1 VVQESLLAFAAN
13 LPASAPMK
21 WLKILYVQV
30 LIGIILGVLLGL
42 FYPETG
48 TKMQPLAAIFIKAI
62 KMLIAP
68 IIFCTVV
75 AGIASMGD
83 LKRVGRVGWKALVYF
98 EVLTTLALIIGLLV
112 ANIAQPGAGMPLEA
126 TAKET
131 AKISEFADKAHD
143 TSTITFVMNI
153 VPKTFVGAFTD
164 ESVLP
169 ALFLA
174 ILVAV
179 AMCQMQERGQI
190 VLELLH
196 AVGEVFF
203 KLVAMITKVAPIA
216 AFGAMAYTV
225 GSEGP
230 GTLVKLAKVLGCVYV
245 TCGLFVFVVLGL
257 ICRFCG
263 FSLWKVLV
271 FIKDEIML
279 VLGTSSSETALPQ
292 LMKKLENA
300 GCDKSVVGVVIPS
313 GYSFNL
319 DGTCIYLTLAALFVA
334 QATNT
339 PLTLGQQLML
349 LGVLLLTS
357 KGAAGVTGAGFI
369 TLVATLEH
377 HRHRHPRRRTGDA
390 HRHRPIHVRSTRPDQ
405 SRRQHRR
412 HARRGEV
419 GEGIRCGKRRDASAV
434 THHPPSFH
442 APRHPTRF
450 RSLRHRRRSD
460 HRPDWRGLAHSR
472 GHRA

>member
-1 VVQESLLAFAAN
+1 
-13 LPASAPMK
+13 MK

-30 LIGIILGVLLGL
+30 LIGIVLGVTLGL
-42 FYPETG
+42 FYPDVG
-48 TKMQPLAAIFIKAI
+48 IKMQPLAATFIKAI

-75 AGIASMGD
+75 SGIASMGD
-83 LKRVGRVGWKALVYF
+83 LKRVGRVGLKALIYF
-98 EVLTTLALIIGLLV
+98 EVLTTLALVIGLLV
-112 ANIAQPGAGMPLEA
+112 ANVAEPGAGMHSEA
-126 TAKET
+126 TTKET
-131 AKISEFADKAHD
+131 AKIGEFAEKAHD
-143 TSTITFVMNI
+143 SSTVTFLMNI
-153 VPKTFVGAFTD
+153 VPKSFVGAFTD

-174 ILVAV
+174 VLVAI
-179 AMCQMQERGQI
+179 AMCQMQERGQV

-203 KLVAMITKVAPIA
+203 KLVAMITKVAPVA
-216 AFGAMAYTV
+216 AFGAMAFTV

-230 GTLVKLAKVLGCVYV
+230 GTLLKLAKVLGCVYV

-257 ICRFCG
+257 VCRGFG

-271 FIKDEIML
+271 FIKDELLL

-292 LMKKLENA
+292 LMQKLEKH

-339 PLTLGQQLML
+339 SLTLWQQLGL
-349 LGVLLLTS
+349 LLVLLLTS

-369 TLVATLEH
+369 TLVATLTTID
-377 HRHRHPRRRTGDA
+377 TGI
-390 HRHRPIHVRSTRPDQ
+390 PVS
-405 SRRQHRR
+405 
-412 HARRGEV
+412 
-419 GEGIRCGKRRDASAV
+419 
-434 THHPPSFH
+434 
-442 APRHPTRF
+442 
-450 RSLRHRRRSD
+450 
-460 HRPDWRGLAHSR
+460 GLAMLIGIDRFMSEA
-472 GHRA
+472 RALTNLVGNTVATLVVAKWEDSFDAEKGGLLLR

>member
-1 VVQESLLAFAAN
+1 
-13 LPASAPMK
+13 MK

-30 LIGIILGVLLGL
+30 LIGIVLGVLVGL

-48 TKMQPLAAIFIKAI
+48 TTLKPLAEIFIKAI

-75 AGIASMGD
+75 SGIASMGD
-83 LKRVGRVGWKALVYF
+83 LKRVGRVGLKALIYF
-98 EVLTTLALIIGLLV
+98 EVLTTLALVIGLLV
-112 ANIAQPGAGMPLEA
+112 ANIAEPGAGMQTE
-126 TAKET
+126 TSVKET
-131 AKISEFADKAHD
+131 AKISEFTEKAHD
-143 TSTITFVMNI
+143 SSTVTFLMNI

-174 ILVAV
+174 VLVSI
-179 AMCQMQERGQI
+179 AMCQIQDRGQI

-196 AVGEVFF
+196 VVGEVFF
-203 KLVAMITKVAPIA
+203 KLVAMITRVAPIA
-216 AFGAMAYTV
+216 AFGAMAFTV

-263 FSLWKVLV
+263 FSLWKILV
-271 FIKDEIML
+271 FIKDELLL
-279 VLGTSSSETALPQ
+279 VLGSSSSETALPQ
-292 LMKKLENA
+292 LMHKLEKN

-339 PLTLGQQLML
+339 HLTLWQQLGL
-349 LGVLLLTS
+349 LAVLLLTS

-369 TLVATLEH
+369 TLVATLSTID
-377 HRHRHPRRRTGDA
+377 TGIPVA
-390 HRHRPIHVRSTRPDQ
+390 
-405 SRRQHRR
+405 
-412 HARRGEV
+412 
-419 GEGIRCGKRRDASAV
+419 
-434 THHPPSFH
+434 
-442 APRHPTRF
+442 
-450 RSLRHRRRSD
+450 
-460 HRPDWRGLAHSR
+460 GLAMLIGIDRFMSEA
-472 GHRA
+472 RALTNLVGNTVATLVVAKWENGFDAEKGRLLLRS

>member
-1 VVQESLLAFAAN
+1 
-13 LPASAPMK
+13 MK

-30 LIGIILGVLLGL
+30 LIGIVLGVLVGL

-48 TKMQPLAAIFIKAI
+48 TTLKPLAEIFIKAI

-75 AGIASMGD
+75 SGIASMGD
-83 LKRVGRVGWKALVYF
+83 LKRVGRVGLKALIYF
-98 EVLTTLALIIGLLV
+98 EVLTTLALVIGLLV
-112 ANIAQPGAGMPLEA
+112 ANIAEPGAGMQTE
-126 TAKET
+126 TSVKET
-131 AKISEFADKAHD
+131 AKISEFTEKAHD
-143 TSTITFVMNI
+143 SSTVTFLMNI

-174 ILVAV
+174 VLVSI
-179 AMCQMQERGQI
+179 AMCQIQDRGQI

-196 AVGEVFF
+196 VVGEVFF
-203 KLVAMITKVAPIA
+203 KLVAMITRVAPIA
-216 AFGAMAYTV
+216 AFGAMAFTV

-263 FSLWKVLV
+263 FSLWKILV
-271 FIKDEIML
+271 FIKDELLL

-292 LMKKLENA
+292 LMHKLEKN

-339 PLTLGQQLML
+339 HLTLWQQLGL
-349 LGVLLLTS
+349 LAVLLLTS

-369 TLVATLEH
+369 TLVATLSTID
-377 HRHRHPRRRTGDA
+377 TGIPVA
-390 HRHRPIHVRSTRPDQ
+390 
-405 SRRQHRR
+405 
-412 HARRGEV
+412 
-419 GEGIRCGKRRDASAV
+419 
-434 THHPPSFH
+434 
-442 APRHPTRF
+442 
-450 RSLRHRRRSD
+450 
-460 HRPDWRGLAHSR
+460 GLAMLIGIDRFMSEA
-472 GHRA
+472 RALTNLVGNTVATLVVAKWENGFDAEKGRLLLR

>member
-1 VVQESLLAFAAN
+1 
-13 LPASAPMK
+13 MK

-30 LIGIILGVLLGL
+30 LIGIVLGVTLGL
-42 FYPETG
+42 FYPDVG
-48 TKMQPLAAIFIKAI
+48 IKMQPLAATFIKAI

-75 AGIASMGD
+75 SGIASMGD
-83 LKRVGRVGWKALVYF
+83 LKRVGRVGLKALIYF
-98 EVLTTLALIIGLLV
+98 EVLTTLALVIGLLV
-112 ANIAQPGAGMPLEA
+112 ANVAEPGSGMHSEV
-126 TAKET
+126 TTKET
-131 AKISEFADKAHD
+131 AKIGEFAEKAHD
-143 TSTITFVMNI
+143 SSTVTFLMNI
-153 VPKTFVGAFTD
+153 VPKSFVGAFTD

-174 ILVAV
+174 VLVAI
-179 AMCQMQERGQI
+179 AMCQMQERGQV

-203 KLVAMITKVAPIA
+203 KLVAMITKVAPVA
-216 AFGAMAYTV
+216 AFGAMAFTV

-230 GTLVKLAKVLGCVYV
+230 GTLLKLAKVLGCVYV

-257 ICRFCG
+257 VCRGFG

-271 FIKDEIML
+271 FIKDELLL

-292 LMKKLENA
+292 LMQKLEKH

-339 PLTLGQQLML
+339 SLTLWQQLGL
-349 LGVLLLTS
+349 LVVLLLTS

-369 TLVATLEH
+369 TLVATLTTID
-377 HRHRHPRRRTGDA
+377 TGI
-390 HRHRPIHVRSTRPDQ
+390 PVS
-405 SRRQHRR
+405 
-412 HARRGEV
+412 
-419 GEGIRCGKRRDASAV
+419 
-434 THHPPSFH
+434 
-442 APRHPTRF
+442 
-450 RSLRHRRRSD
+450 
-460 HRPDWRGLAHSR
+460 GLAMLIGIDRFMSEA
-472 GHRA
+472 RALTNLVGNTVATLVVAKWEDSFDAEKGGLLLR

>member
-1 VVQESLLAFAAN
+1 
-13 LPASAPMK
+13 MK
-21 WLKILYVQV
+21 WLRILYVQV
-30 LIGIILGVLLGL
+30 LLGITLGVLLGL
-42 FYPETG
+42 FWPETG
-48 TKMQPLAAIFIKAI
+48 VKMQPLAEIFIKAI
-62 KMLIAP
+62 KMLIVP

-75 AGIASMGD
+75 TGIASMGD

-112 ANIAQPGAGMPLEA
+112 ANIAQPGAGMDLHA

-131 AKISEFADKAHD
+131 SKIEEYTAKSHD
-143 TSTITFVMNI
+143 TSTKAFIMNI

-164 ESVLP
+164 DSVLP

-179 AMCQMQERGQI
+179 ALCQMGEKGQI

-196 AVGEVFF
+196 AISDVMF
-203 KLVAMITKVAPIA
+203 KLVTIITKVAPLA

-230 GTLVKLAKVLGCVYV
+230 HTLVKLAKVLGCVYL
-245 TCGLFVFVVLGL
+245 TCGLFVFVVLGAV
-257 ICRFCG
+257 CRLNG
-263 FSLWKVLV
+263 FSIWKVIKH
-271 FIKDEIML
+271 IKDELLL

-292 LMKKLENA
+292 LMQKLEKT

-319 DGTCIYLTLAALFVA
+319 DGTSIYLTLAALFVA

-339 PLTLGQQLML
+339 HLSLWQQLGL
-349 LGVLLLTS
+349 LAVLLLTS

-369 TLVATLEH
+369 TLVATLSTVD
-377 HRHRHPRRRTGDA
+377 TGI
-390 HRHRPIHVRSTRPDQ
+390 PI
-405 SRRQHRR
+405 
-412 HARRGEV
+412 A
-419 GEGIRCGKRRDASAV
+419 
-434 THHPPSFH
+434 
-442 APRHPTRF
+442 
-450 RSLRHRRRSD
+450 
-460 HRPDWRGLAHSR
+460 GLAVLVGIDRFMSEI
-472 GHRA
+472 RALTNLVGNTVATLVVARWEREFDPEKGKMLLK

>member
-1 VVQESLLAFAAN
+1 MLRLRLLVTREETSLLAFAVN
-13 LPASAPMK
+13 LPASAAMK

-30 LIGIILGVLLGL
+30 LIGIVLGVLVGL

-48 TKMQPLAAIFIKAI
+48 TALKPLAEIFIKAI

-75 AGIASMGD
+75 SGIASMGD
-83 LKRVGRVGWKALVYF
+83 LKRVGRVGLTALIYF
-98 EVLTTLALIIGLLV
+98 EVLTTLALVIGLLV
-112 ANIAQPGAGMPLEA
+112 ANIAEPGAGMQSETSVKEA
-126 TAKET
+126 
-131 AKISEFADKAHD
+131 AKISEFTEKAHD
-143 TSTITFVMNI
+143 SSTVTFLMNI

-174 ILVAV
+174 VLVSI
-179 AMCQMQERGQI
+179 AMCQIQDRGQI

-196 AVGEVFF
+196 VVGEVFF

-216 AFGAMAYTV
+216 AFGAMAFTV

-230 GTLVKLAKVLGCVYV
+230 GTLLKLAKVLGCVYV
-245 TCGLFVFVVLGL
+245 TCALFVFVVLGL
-257 ICRFCG
+257 ICRLCG
-263 FSLWKVLV
+263 FSLWKILV
-271 FIKDEIML
+271 FIKDELLL

-292 LMKKLENA
+292 LMQKLEKN

-339 PLTLGQQLML
+339 HLTLWQQLGL
-349 LGVLLLTS
+349 LAVLLLTS

-369 TLVATLEH
+369 TLVATLSTID
-377 HRHRHPRRRTGDA
+377 TGIPVA
-390 HRHRPIHVRSTRPDQ
+390 
-405 SRRQHRR
+405 
-412 HARRGEV
+412 
-419 GEGIRCGKRRDASAV
+419 
-434 THHPPSFH
+434 
-442 APRHPTRF
+442 
-450 RSLRHRRRSD
+450 
-460 HRPDWRGLAHSR
+460 GLAMLIGIDRFMSEA
-472 GHRA
+472 RALTNLVGNTVATLVVAKWENGFDAEKGRALLR

>member
-1 VVQESLLAFAAN
+1 
-13 LPASAPMK
+13 MK

-30 LIGIILGVLLGL
+30 LIGIVLGVLVGL

-48 TKMQPLAAIFIKAI
+48 TALKPLAEIFIKAI

-75 AGIASMGD
+75 SGIASMGD
-83 LKRVGRVGWKALVYF
+83 LKRVGRVGLKALIYF
-98 EVLTTLALIIGLLV
+98 EVLTTLALVIGLLV
-112 ANIAQPGAGMPLEA
+112 ANIAEPGAGMHSETSVKEA
-126 TAKET
+126 
-131 AKISEFADKAHD
+131 AKISEFTEKAQD
-143 TSTITFVMNI
+143 SSTVTFLMNI

-174 ILVAV
+174 VLVSI
-179 AMCQMQERGQI
+179 AMCQIQDRGQI

-196 AVGEVFF
+196 VVGEVFF

-216 AFGAMAYTV
+216 AFGAMAFTV

-230 GTLVKLAKVLGCVYV
+230 GTLLKLAKVLGCVYV
-245 TCGLFVFVVLGL
+245 TCALFVFVVLGL
-257 ICRFCG
+257 ICRLCG
-263 FSLWKVLV
+263 FSLWKILV
-271 FIKDEIML
+271 FIKDELLL

-292 LMKKLENA
+292 LMQKLEKN

-339 PLTLGQQLML
+339 HLTLWQQLGL
-349 LGVLLLTS
+349 LAVLLLTS

-369 TLVATLEH
+369 TLVATLSTID
-377 HRHRHPRRRTGDA
+377 TGIPVA
-390 HRHRPIHVRSTRPDQ
+390 
-405 SRRQHRR
+405 
-412 HARRGEV
+412 
-419 GEGIRCGKRRDASAV
+419 
-434 THHPPSFH
+434 
-442 APRHPTRF
+442 
-450 RSLRHRRRSD
+450 
-460 HRPDWRGLAHSR
+460 GLAMLIGIDRFMSEA
-472 GHRA
+472 RALTNLVGNTVATVVVAKWENGFDAEKGNLLLRS

>member
-1 VVQESLLAFAAN
+1 VQESLLAFARD
-13 LPASAPMK
+13 LPASAAMK

-30 LIGIILGVLLGL
+30 LLGIVLGILLGL
-42 FYPETG
+42 FWPETG
-48 TKMQPLAAIFIKAI
+48 VKMQALAEIFIKAI

-75 AGIASMGD
+75 TGIASMGD

-112 ANIAQPGAGMPLEA
+112 ANITQPGAGMDLNA
-126 TAKET
+126 SSRET
-131 AKISEFADKAHD
+131 TKISEYAAKAND
-143 TSTITFVMNI
+143 TSTKAFIMNI

-179 AMCQMQERGQI
+179 ALCQMGEKGHV

-196 AVGEVFF
+196 SVSEVFF
-203 KLVAMITKVAPIA
+203 KLVAIITRIAPIA
-216 AFGAMAYTV
+216 ALGAMAYTV

-230 GTLVKLAKVLGCVYV
+230 HTLVKLAKVIGCVYL
-245 TCGLFVFVVLGL
+245 TCGFFVFVVLGAVCWL
-257 ICRFCG
+257 SG
-263 FSLWKVLV
+263 FSLFKVLAH
-271 FIKDEIML
+271 IKDELLL

-292 LMKKLENA
+292 LMQKLEKS
-300 GCDKSVVGVVIPS
+300 GCDKSVVGVVVPS

-339 PLTLGQQLML
+339 PLTLWQQLGL

-369 TLVATLEH
+369 TLVATLSTVD
-377 HRHRHPRRRTGDA
+377 TGIPVA
-390 HRHRPIHVRSTRPDQ
+390 
-405 SRRQHRR
+405 
-412 HARRGEV
+412 
-419 GEGIRCGKRRDASAV
+419 
-434 THHPPSFH
+434 
-442 APRHPTRF
+442 
-450 RSLRHRRRSD
+450 
-460 HRPDWRGLAHSR
+460 GLAVLVGIDRFMSEI
-472 GHRA
+472 RALTNLVGNTVATLVVAKWEGGFDTEKGKMMLK

>member
-1 VVQESLLAFAAN
+1 
-13 LPASAPMK
+13 MK

-30 LIGIILGVLLGL
+30 LIGIVLGVLLGL

-48 TKMQPLAAIFIKAI
+48 TKMQPLAALFIKAI

-112 ANIAQPGAGMPLEA
+112 ANIAQPGAGMPTEA

-131 AKISEFADKAHD
+131 AKITEFAEKAHD
-143 TSTITFVMNI
+143 TSTTTFVMNL

-271 FIKDEIML
+271 FIKDEILL

-292 LMKKLENA
+292 LMKKLEHA

-369 TLVATLEH
+369 TLVATLSTID
-377 HRHRHPRRRTGDA
+377 TGIPVA
-390 HRHRPIHVRSTRPDQ
+390 
-405 SRRQHRR
+405 
-412 HARRGEV
+412 
-419 GEGIRCGKRRDASAV
+419 
-434 THHPPSFH
+434 
-442 APRHPTRF
+442 
-450 RSLRHRRRSD
+450 
-460 HRPDWRGLAHSR
+460 GLAMLVGIDRFMSEA
-472 GHRA
+472 RALTNLVGNTVATLVVAKWEKAFDAEKGAMLLR

>member
-1 VVQESLLAFAAN
+1 
-13 LPASAPMK
+13 MK

-30 LIGIILGVLLGL
+30 LIGIVLGVLLGL

-112 ANIAQPGAGMPLEA
+112 ANIAQPGAGMPVEA
-126 TAKET
+126 SAKET

-143 TSTITFVMNI
+143 TSTVTFVMNI

-169 ALFLA
+169 TLFLA

-245 TCGLFVFVVLGL
+245 TCGLFVFVECARVHQ
-257 ICRFCG
+257 RR
-263 FSLWKVLV
+263 
-271 FIKDEIML
+271 
-279 VLGTSSSETALPQ
+279 A
-292 LMKKLENA
+292 A
-300 GCDKSVVGVVIPS
+300 VGAR
-313 GYSFNL
+313 N
-319 DGTCIYLTLAALFVA
+319 
-334 QATNT
+334 
-339 PLTLGQQLML
+339 
-349 LGVLLLTS
+349 LLLRD
-357 KGAAGVTGAGFI
+357 GAAA
-369 TLVATLEH
+369 
-377 HRHRHPRRRTGDA
+377 A
-390 HRHRPIHVRSTRPDQ
+390 HEKTR
-405 SRRQHRR
+405 
-412 HARRGEV
+412 
-419 GEGIRCGKRRDASAV
+419 KRR
-434 THHPPSFH
+434 
-442 APRHPTRF
+442 
-450 RSLRHRRRSD
+450 L
-460 HRPDWRGLAHSR
+460 
-472 GHRA
+472 

>member
-1 VVQESLLAFAAN
+1 
-13 LPASAPMK
+13 MK

-30 LIGIILGVLLGL
+30 ILGVVLGVLLGL
-42 FYPETG
+42 FWPETG
-48 TKMQPLAAIFIKAI
+48 VKMQPLAEIFIKAI
-62 KMLIAP
+62 KMLITP

-75 AGIASMGD
+75 SGIANMGD

-98 EVLTTLALIIGLLV
+98 EVLTTVALIIGLLV
-112 ANIAQPGAGMPLEA
+112 ANLAQPGVGMDLHA
-126 TAKET
+126 TAKE
-131 AKISEFADKAHD
+131 ASKIGEYAAKAHD
-143 TSTITFVMNI
+143 TSTKAFIMNI

-179 AMCQMQERGQI
+179 ALCQMGEKGGI

-196 AVGEVFF
+196 AISEVMF
-203 KLVAMITKVAPIA
+203 KLVAIITRTAPLA

-230 GTLVKLAKVLGCVYV
+230 HTLVKLAKVLACVYL
-245 TCGLFVFVVLGL
+245 TCGLFVFVVLGAV
-257 ICRFCG
+257 CRWNG
-263 FSLWKVLV
+263 FSIWKVLIH
-271 FIKDEIML
+271 IKDELLL

-292 LMKKLENA
+292 LMQKLEKS
-300 GCDKSVVGVVIPS
+300 GCDRSVVGVVIPS

-339 PLTLGQQLML
+339 PLSIGQQLML
-349 LGVLLLTS
+349 LAVLLLTS

-369 TLVATLEH
+369 TLAATLSTVDTGIPVAGLAVLVGIDRFMSEIRALTNLVGNTVATLVVAKWE
-377 HRHRHPRRRTGDA
+377 REFDPEKGA
-390 HRHRPIHVRSTRPDQ
+390 MVL
-405 SRRQHRR
+405 
-412 HARRGEV
+412 
-419 GEGIRCGKRRDASAV
+419 K
-434 THHPPSFH
+434 
-442 APRHPTRF
+442 
-450 RSLRHRRRSD
+450 
-460 HRPDWRGLAHSR
+460 
-472 GHRA
+472 

>member
-1 VVQESLLAFAAN
+1 
-13 LPASAPMK
+13 MK

-30 LIGIILGVLLGL
+30 LLGIALGIALGL
-42 FYPETG
+42 IFPPENPLRLGSSFYNATDL
-48 TKMQPLAAIFIKAI
+48 KPLADIFIKAI

-75 AGIASMGD
+75 SGIASMGD

-98 EVLTTLALIIGLLV
+98 EVLTTLALVIGLLV
-112 ANIAQPGAGMPLEA
+112 ANLAQPGAGMDLHASKAEEA
-126 TAKET
+126 KMAGY
-131 AKISEFADKAHD
+131 AAKAHED
-143 TSTITFVMNI
+143 SASTSTKTFLMNI

-174 ILVAV
+174 VLVAI
-179 AMCQMQERGQI
+179 ALCQMGEKGSI

-216 AFGAMAYTV
+216 AFAAMAYTV

-230 GTLVKLAKVLGCVYV
+230 HTLVKLAKVLGCVYL
-245 TCGLFVFVVLGL
+245 TCGLFVFVVLGAV
-257 ICRFCG
+257 CRANG
-263 FSLWKVLV
+263 FSIVKVLKH
-271 FIKDEIML
+271 IKDELLL

-292 LMKKLENA
+292 LMQKLERS
-300 GCDKSVVGVVIPS
+300 GCDKSVVGVVVPS

-339 PLTLGQQLML
+339 HLSLWQQLGL
-349 LGVLLLTS
+349 LLVLLLTS

-369 TLVATLEH
+369 TLVATLSTVN
-377 HRHRHPRRRTGDA
+377 TGIPVA
-390 HRHRPIHVRSTRPDQ
+390 
-405 SRRQHRR
+405 
-412 HARRGEV
+412 
-419 GEGIRCGKRRDASAV
+419 
-434 THHPPSFH
+434 
-442 APRHPTRF
+442 
-450 RSLRHRRRSD
+450 
-460 HRPDWRGLAHSR
+460 GLAVLVGIDRFMSEI
-472 GHRA
+472 RALTNLVGNTVATLVVAKWEREFDPEKGWMLLR

>member
-1 VVQESLLAFAAN
+1 
-13 LPASAPMK
+13 MK

-30 LIGIILGVLLGL
+30 LIGIVLGVTLGL
-42 FYPETG
+42 FYPDVG
-48 TKMQPLAAIFIKAI
+48 IKMQPLAATFIKAI

-75 AGIASMGD
+75 SGIASMGD
-83 LKRVGRVGWKALVYF
+83 LKRVGRVGLKALIYF
-98 EVLTTLALIIGLLV
+98 EVLTTLALVIGLLV
-112 ANIAQPGAGMPLEA
+112 ANVAEPGSGMHSEA
-126 TAKET
+126 TTKET
-131 AKISEFADKAHD
+131 AKIGEFAEKAHD
-143 TSTITFVMNI
+143 SSTVTFLMNI
-153 VPKTFVGAFTD
+153 VPKSFVGAFTD

-174 ILVAV
+174 VLVAI
-179 AMCQMQERGQI
+179 AMCQMQERGQV

-203 KLVAMITKVAPIA
+203 KLVAMITKVAPVA
-216 AFGAMAYTV
+216 AFGAMAFTV

-230 GTLVKLAKVLGCVYV
+230 GTLLKLAKVLGCVYV

-257 ICRFCG
+257 VCRGFG

-271 FIKDEIML
+271 FIKDELLL

-292 LMKKLENA
+292 LMQKLEKH

-339 PLTLGQQLML
+339 SLTLWQQLGL
-349 LGVLLLTS
+349 LLVLLLTS

-369 TLVATLEH
+369 TLVATLTTID
-377 HRHRHPRRRTGDA
+377 TGI
-390 HRHRPIHVRSTRPDQ
+390 PVS
-405 SRRQHRR
+405 
-412 HARRGEV
+412 
-419 GEGIRCGKRRDASAV
+419 
-434 THHPPSFH
+434 
-442 APRHPTRF
+442 
-450 RSLRHRRRSD
+450 
-460 HRPDWRGLAHSR
+460 GLAMLIGIDRFMSEA
-472 GHRA
+472 RALTNLVGNTVATLVVAKWEDSFDAEKGGLLLR

>member
-1 VVQESLLAFAAN
+1 
-13 LPASAPMK
+13 MK

-30 LIGIILGVLLGL
+30 LIGIVLGVLVGL

-48 TKMQPLAAIFIKAI
+48 TALKPLAEIFIKAI

-75 AGIASMGD
+75 SGIASMGD
-83 LKRVGRVGWKALVYF
+83 LKRVGRVGLKALIYF
-98 EVLTTLALIIGLLV
+98 EVLTTLALVIGLLV
-112 ANIAQPGAGMPLEA
+112 ANIAEPGVGMHDETSVKEA
-126 TAKET
+126 
-131 AKISEFADKAHD
+131 AKISEFTEKAQD
-143 TSTITFVMNI
+143 SSTVTFLMNI

-174 ILVAV
+174 VLVSI
-179 AMCQMQERGQI
+179 AMCQIQDRGQI

-196 AVGEVFF
+196 VVGEVFF

-216 AFGAMAYTV
+216 AFGAMAFTV

-230 GTLVKLAKVLGCVYV
+230 GTLLKLAKVLGCVYV
-245 TCGLFVFVVLGL
+245 TCALFVFVVLGL
-257 ICRFCG
+257 ICRLCG
-263 FSLWKVLV
+263 FSLWKILV
-271 FIKDEIML
+271 FIKDELLL

-292 LMKKLENA
+292 LMQKLEKN

-339 PLTLGQQLML
+339 PLTLWQQLGL
-349 LGVLLLTS
+349 LAVLLLTS

-369 TLVATLEH
+369 TLVATLSTID
-377 HRHRHPRRRTGDA
+377 TGIPVA
-390 HRHRPIHVRSTRPDQ
+390 
-405 SRRQHRR
+405 
-412 HARRGEV
+412 
-419 GEGIRCGKRRDASAV
+419 
-434 THHPPSFH
+434 
-442 APRHPTRF
+442 
-450 RSLRHRRRSD
+450 
-460 HRPDWRGLAHSR
+460 GLAMLIGIDRFMSEA
-472 GHRA
+472 RALTNLVGNTVATLVVAKWENGFDAEKGRALLR

>member
-1 VVQESLLAFAAN
+1 VQESLLAFAVN
-13 LPASAPMK
+13 LPASAAMK

-30 LIGIILGVLLGL
+30 LIGIVLGVLVGL

-48 TKMQPLAAIFIKAI
+48 TALKPLAEIFIKAI

-75 AGIASMGD
+75 SGIASMGD
-83 LKRVGRVGWKALVYF
+83 LKRVGRVGLKALIYF
-98 EVLTTLALIIGLLV
+98 EVLTTLALVIGLLV
-112 ANIAQPGAGMPLEA
+112 ANIAEPGVGMHDETSVKEA
-126 TAKET
+126 
-131 AKISEFADKAHD
+131 AKISEFTEKAQD
-143 TSTITFVMNI
+143 SSTVTFLMNI

-174 ILVAV
+174 VLVSI
-179 AMCQMQERGQI
+179 AMCQIQDRGQI

-196 AVGEVFF
+196 VVGEVFF

-216 AFGAMAYTV
+216 AFGAMAFTV

-230 GTLVKLAKVLGCVYV
+230 GTLLKLAKVLGCVYV
-245 TCGLFVFVVLGL
+245 TCALFVFVVLGL
-257 ICRFCG
+257 ICRLCG
-263 FSLWKVLV
+263 FSLWKILV
-271 FIKDEIML
+271 FIKDELLL

-292 LMKKLENA
+292 LMQKLEKN

-339 PLTLGQQLML
+339 PLTLWQQLGL
-349 LGVLLLTS
+349 LAVLLLTS

-369 TLVATLEH
+369 TLVATLSTID
-377 HRHRHPRRRTGDA
+377 TGIPVA
-390 HRHRPIHVRSTRPDQ
+390 
-405 SRRQHRR
+405 
-412 HARRGEV
+412 
-419 GEGIRCGKRRDASAV
+419 
-434 THHPPSFH
+434 
-442 APRHPTRF
+442 
-450 RSLRHRRRSD
+450 
-460 HRPDWRGLAHSR
+460 GLAMLIGIDRFMSEA
-472 GHRA
+472 RALTNLVGNTVATLVVAKWENGFDAEKGRALLR

>member
-1 VVQESLLAFAAN
+1 
-13 LPASAPMK
+13 MK

-30 LIGIILGVLLGL
+30 LIGIGLGVLLGL
-42 FYPETG
+42 IYPAPSAGGLPGAFDAT
-48 TKMQPLAAIFIKAI
+48 TLQPLATIFIKAI

-75 AGIASMGD
+75 TGIASMGD
-83 LKRVGRVGWKALVYF
+83 LKRVGRVGWKALLYF
-98 EVLTTLALIIGLLV
+98 EVLTTLALIIGLVV
-112 ANIAQPGAGMPLEA
+112 ANVMQPGAGMDLSA
-126 TAKET
+126 SVQET
-131 AKISEFADKAHD
+131 AKIGEFSAKAHD
-143 TSTITFVMNI
+143 SSTLTFVMNI

-174 ILVAV
+174 VLVAV
-179 AMCQMQERGQI
+179 ALCGMGERGSI

-196 AVGEVFF
+196 AIGEVFF
-203 KLVAMITKVAPIA
+203 KLVAMFTKVAPIA

-230 GTLVKLAKVLGCVYV
+230 GTLLKLAKVLGCVYL

-257 ICRFCG
+257 ITRWCG
-263 FSLWKVLV
+263 FSLWKILV
-271 FIKDEIML
+271 HIKDELLL

-292 LMKKLENA
+292 LMQKLEKS

-339 PLTLGQQLML
+339 HLTLWQQIGL
-349 LGVLLLTS
+349 LAVLLLTS

-369 TLVATLEH
+369 TLVATLSTID
-377 HRHRHPRRRTGDA
+377 TGI
-390 HRHRPIHVRSTRPDQ
+390 P
-405 SRRQHRR
+405 
-412 HARRGEV
+412 
-419 GEGIRCGKRRDASAV
+419 AS
-434 THHPPSFH
+434 
-442 APRHPTRF
+442 
-450 RSLRHRRRSD
+450 
-460 HRPDWRGLAHSR
+460 GLAVLIGIDRFMSEA
-472 GHRA
+472 RALTNLVGNTVATLVVAKWENEFDAEKGAMLLR

>member
-1 VVQESLLAFAAN
+1 
-13 LPASAPMK
+13 MK

-30 LIGIILGVLLGL
+30 LIGIVLGVLVGL

-48 TKMQPLAAIFIKAI
+48 TALKPLAEIFIKAI

-75 AGIASMGD
+75 SGIASMGD
-83 LKRVGRVGWKALVYF
+83 LKRVGRVGLKALIYF
-98 EVLTTLALIIGLLV
+98 EVLTTLALVIGLLV
-112 ANIAQPGAGMPLEA
+112 ANIAEPGAGMQSDTSVKEA
-126 TAKET
+126 
-131 AKISEFADKAHD
+131 AKIIEFTEKAHD
-143 TSTITFVMNI
+143 SSTVTFLMNI

-174 ILVAV
+174 VLVSI
-179 AMCQMQERGQI
+179 AMCQIQDRGQI

-196 AVGEVFF
+196 VVGEVFF

-216 AFGAMAYTV
+216 AFGAMAFTV

-230 GTLVKLAKVLGCVYV
+230 GTLLKLAKVLGCVYV
-245 TCGLFVFVVLGL
+245 TCALFVFVVLGL
-257 ICRFCG
+257 ICRLCG
-263 FSLWKVLV
+263 FSLWKILV
-271 FIKDEIML
+271 FIKDELLL

-292 LMKKLENA
+292 LMQKLEKN

-339 PLTLGQQLML
+339 PLTLWQQLGL
-349 LGVLLLTS
+349 LAVLLLTS

-369 TLVATLEH
+369 TLVATLSTID
-377 HRHRHPRRRTGDA
+377 TGIPVA
-390 HRHRPIHVRSTRPDQ
+390 
-405 SRRQHRR
+405 
-412 HARRGEV
+412 
-419 GEGIRCGKRRDASAV
+419 
-434 THHPPSFH
+434 
-442 APRHPTRF
+442 
-450 RSLRHRRRSD
+450 
-460 HRPDWRGLAHSR
+460 GLAMLIGIDRFMSEA
-472 GHRA
+472 RALTNLVGNTVATLVVAKWENGFDAEKGRALLR

>member
-1 VVQESLLAFAAN
+1 
-13 LPASAPMK
+13 MK

-30 LIGIILGVLLGL
+30 LIGIVLGVLVGL

-48 TKMQPLAAIFIKAI
+48 TTLKPLAEIFIKAI

-75 AGIASMGD
+75 SGIASMGD
-83 LKRVGRVGWKALVYF
+83 LKRVGRVGLKALIYF
-98 EVLTTLALIIGLLV
+98 EVLTTLALVIGLLV
-112 ANIAQPGAGMPLEA
+112 ANIAEPGAGMQTE
-126 TAKET
+126 TSVKET
-131 AKISEFADKAHD
+131 AKISEFTEKAHD
-143 TSTITFVMNI
+143 SSTVTFLMNI

-174 ILVAV
+174 VLVSI
-179 AMCQMQERGQI
+179 AMCQIQDRGQI

-196 AVGEVFF
+196 VVGEVFF
-203 KLVAMITKVAPIA
+203 KLVAMITRVAPIA
-216 AFGAMAYTV
+216 AFGAMAFTV

-263 FSLWKVLV
+263 FSLWKILV
-271 FIKDEIML
+271 FIKDELLL

-292 LMKKLENA
+292 LMHKLEKN

-339 PLTLGQQLML
+339 HLTLWQQLGL
-349 LGVLLLTS
+349 LAVLLLTS

-369 TLVATLEH
+369 TLVATLSTID
-377 HRHRHPRRRTGDA
+377 TGIPVA
-390 HRHRPIHVRSTRPDQ
+390 
-405 SRRQHRR
+405 
-412 HARRGEV
+412 
-419 GEGIRCGKRRDASAV
+419 
-434 THHPPSFH
+434 
-442 APRHPTRF
+442 
-450 RSLRHRRRSD
+450 
-460 HRPDWRGLAHSR
+460 GLAMLIGIDRFMSEA
-472 GHRA
+472 RALTNLVGNTVATLVVAKWENGFDAEKGRLLLRS

>member
-1 VVQESLLAFAAN
+1 
-13 LPASAPMK
+13 MK
-21 WLKILYVQV
+21 WLRILYVQV
-30 LIGIILGVLLGL
+30 LLGITLGVLLGL
-42 FYPETG
+42 FWPETG
-48 TKMQPLAAIFIKAI
+48 VKMQPLAEIFIKAI
-62 KMLIAP
+62 KMLIVP

-75 AGIASMGD
+75 TGIASMGD

-112 ANIAQPGAGMPLEA
+112 ANIAQPGAGMDLHA

-131 AKISEFADKAHD
+131 SKIEEYAAKSHD
-143 TSTITFVMNI
+143 TSTKAFIMNI

-164 ESVLP
+164 DSVLP

-179 AMCQMQERGQI
+179 ALCQMGEKGQI

-196 AVGEVFF
+196 AISDVMF
-203 KLVAMITKVAPIA
+203 KLVTIITKVAPLA

-230 GTLVKLAKVLGCVYV
+230 HTLVKLAKVLGCVYL
-245 TCGLFVFVVLGL
+245 TCGLFVFVVLGAV
-257 ICRFCG
+257 CRLNG
-263 FSLWKVLV
+263 FSIWKVIKH
-271 FIKDEIML
+271 IKDELLL

-292 LMKKLENA
+292 LMQKLEKT

-319 DGTCIYLTLAALFVA
+319 DGTSIYLTLAALFVA

-339 PLTLGQQLML
+339 HLSLWQQLGL
-349 LGVLLLTS
+349 LAVLLLTS

-369 TLVATLEH
+369 TLVATLSTVD
-377 HRHRHPRRRTGDA
+377 TGI
-390 HRHRPIHVRSTRPDQ
+390 PI
-405 SRRQHRR
+405 
-412 HARRGEV
+412 A
-419 GEGIRCGKRRDASAV
+419 
-434 THHPPSFH
+434 
-442 APRHPTRF
+442 
-450 RSLRHRRRSD
+450 
-460 HRPDWRGLAHSR
+460 GLAVLVGIDRFMSEI
-472 GHRA
+472 RALTNLVGNTVATLVVARWEREFDPEKGKMLLK

>member
-1 VVQESLLAFAAN
+1 
-13 LPASAPMK
+13 MK

-30 LIGIILGVLLGL
+30 LIGIVLGVLVGL

-48 TKMQPLAAIFIKAI
+48 TALKPLAEIFIKAI

-75 AGIASMGD
+75 SGIASMGD
-83 LKRVGRVGWKALVYF
+83 LKRVGRVGLKALIYF
-98 EVLTTLALIIGLLV
+98 EVLTTLALVIGLLV
-112 ANIAQPGAGMPLEA
+112 ANIAEPGAGMQSETSVKEA
-126 TAKET
+126 
-131 AKISEFADKAHD
+131 AKISEFTEKAQD
-143 TSTITFVMNI
+143 SSTVTFLMNI

-174 ILVAV
+174 VLVSI
-179 AMCQMQERGQI
+179 AMCQIQDRGQI

-196 AVGEVFF
+196 VVGEVFF

-216 AFGAMAYTV
+216 AFGAMAFTV

-230 GTLVKLAKVLGCVYV
+230 GTLLKLAKVLGCVYV
-245 TCGLFVFVVLGL
+245 TCALFVFVVLGL

-263 FSLWKVLV
+263 FSLWKILV
-271 FIKDEIML
+271 FIKDELLL

-292 LMKKLENA
+292 LMQKLEKN

-339 PLTLGQQLML
+339 PLTLWQQLGL
-349 LGVLLLTS
+349 LAVLLLTS

-369 TLVATLEH
+369 TLVATLSTID
-377 HRHRHPRRRTGDA
+377 TGIPVA
-390 HRHRPIHVRSTRPDQ
+390 
-405 SRRQHRR
+405 
-412 HARRGEV
+412 
-419 GEGIRCGKRRDASAV
+419 
-434 THHPPSFH
+434 
-442 APRHPTRF
+442 
-450 RSLRHRRRSD
+450 
-460 HRPDWRGLAHSR
+460 GLAMLIGIDRFMSEARALTNLVGNTVATLVVAKWENGFDAER
-472 GHRA
+472 GRALLR

>member
-1 VVQESLLAFAAN
+1 
-13 LPASAPMK
+13 MK

-30 LIGIILGVLLGL
+30 ILGIILGITLGL
-42 FYPETG
+42 FFPPERPAVLFGHAYNATDL
-48 TKMQPLAAIFIKAI
+48 KPLADIFIKAI

-98 EVLTTLALIIGLLV
+98 EVLTTIALVIGLLV
-112 ANIAQPGAGMPLEA
+112 ANLAQPGAGMDLTASKTEA
-126 TAKET
+126 AKMADYTAK
-131 AKISEFADKAHD
+131 AHED
-143 TSTITFVMNI
+143 SSNTSTKTFLMNI

-174 ILVAV
+174 ILVAI
-179 AMCQMQERGQI
+179 ALCQMGEKGNI

-196 AVGEVFF
+196 AIGEVFF

-216 AFGAMAYTV
+216 AFAAMAYTV
-225 GSEGP
+225 GSEGAH
-230 GTLVKLAKVLGCVYV
+230 TLIKLGKVLLCVYL
-245 TCGLFVFVVLGL
+245 TCGLFVFVVLGAVCWL
-257 ICRFCG
+257 NG
-263 FSLWKVLV
+263 FSILKVLKH
-271 FIKDEIML
+271 IKDELLL

-292 LMKKLENA
+292 LMQKLEKS
-300 GCDKSVVGVVIPS
+300 GCDKSVVGVVVPS

-339 PLTLGQQLML
+339 HLSLWQQLGL

-369 TLVATLEH
+369 TLVATLSTVN
-377 HRHRHPRRRTGDA
+377 TG
-390 HRHRPIHVRSTRPDQ
+390 I
-405 SRRQHRR
+405 
-412 HARRGEV
+412 
-419 GEGIRCGKRRDASAV
+419 
-434 THHPPSFH
+434 PPE
-442 APRHPTRF
+442 
-450 RSLRHRRRSD
+450 
-460 HRPDWRGLAHSR
+460 GLAILVGIDRFMSEIRALTNLVGNTVATLVVAKWENEFDPEKGAMLLR
-472 GHRA
+472 GSPQ

>member
-1 VVQESLLAFAAN
+1 VQESLLAFAAN
-13 LPASAPMK
+13 LPASAAMK

-30 LIGIILGVLLGL
+30 LIGIVLGVLLGL

-48 TKMQPLAAIFIKAI
+48 TTLKPLAEIFIKAI

-75 AGIASMGD
+75 SGIASMGD
-83 LKRVGRVGWKALVYF
+83 LKRVGRVGLKALIYF
-98 EVLTTLALIIGLLV
+98 EVLTTLALVIGLLV
-112 ANIAQPGAGMPLEA
+112 ANIAEPGVGMHD
-126 TAKET
+126 ET
-131 AKISEFADKAHD
+131 SAQEKAKISTFTEKAHD
-143 TSTITFVMNI
+143 SSTVTFLMNI

-174 ILVAV
+174 ILVSI

-216 AFGAMAYTV
+216 AFGAMAFTV
-225 GSEGP
+225 GSEGA

-245 TCGLFVFVVLGL
+245 TCALFVFVVLGL
-257 ICRFCG
+257 ITRFYG
-263 FSLWKVLV
+263 FSLWKILI
-271 FIKDEIML
+271 FIKDELLL

-292 LMKKLENA
+292 LMQKLEKH

-339 PLTLGQQLML
+339 PLTLWQQLGL
-349 LGVLLLTS
+349 LAVLLLTS

-369 TLVATLEH
+369 TLVATLSTID
-377 HRHRHPRRRTGDA
+377 TGIPVA
-390 HRHRPIHVRSTRPDQ
+390 
-405 SRRQHRR
+405 
-412 HARRGEV
+412 
-419 GEGIRCGKRRDASAV
+419 
-434 THHPPSFH
+434 
-442 APRHPTRF
+442 
-450 RSLRHRRRSD
+450 
-460 HRPDWRGLAHSR
+460 GLAMLIGIDRFMSEA
-472 GHRA
+472 RALTNLVGNTVATLVVAKWENGFDAEKGRMLLRASQ

>member
-1 VVQESLLAFAAN
+1 
-13 LPASAPMK
+13 MK

-30 LIGIILGVLLGL
+30 LIGIVLGVLVGL

-48 TKMQPLAAIFIKAI
+48 TSLKPLAEIFIKAI

-75 AGIASMGD
+75 SGIASMGD
-83 LKRVGRVGWKALVYF
+83 LKRVGRVGLKALIYF

-112 ANIAQPGAGMPLEA
+112 ANIAEPGAGMHDHASAQE
-126 TAKET
+126 K
-131 AKISEFADKAHD
+131 AKISTFTEKAHD
-143 TSTITFVMNI
+143 SSTVTFLMNI

-174 ILVAV
+174 VLVSI
-179 AMCQMQERGQI
+179 AMCQIQDRGQI

-216 AFGAMAYTV
+216 AFGAMAFTV

-230 GTLVKLAKVLGCVYV
+230 GTLVKLAKVLGCVYL

-263 FSLWKVLV
+263 FSLWKILV
-271 FIKDEIML
+271 FIKDELLL

-292 LMKKLENA
+292 LMQKLEKN

-339 PLTLGQQLML
+339 HLTLWQQLGL
-349 LGVLLLTS
+349 LAVLLLTS

-369 TLVATLEH
+369 TLVATLSTID
-377 HRHRHPRRRTGDA
+377 TGIPVA
-390 HRHRPIHVRSTRPDQ
+390 
-405 SRRQHRR
+405 
-412 HARRGEV
+412 
-419 GEGIRCGKRRDASAV
+419 
-434 THHPPSFH
+434 
-442 APRHPTRF
+442 
-450 RSLRHRRRSD
+450 
-460 HRPDWRGLAHSR
+460 GLAMLIGIDRFMSEA
-472 GHRA
+472 RALTNLVGNTVATLVVAKWENGFDAEKGRLLLR

>member
-1 VVQESLLAFAAN
+1 
-13 LPASAPMK
+13 MK

-30 LIGIILGVLLGL
+30 LLGILLGVVLGL
-42 FYPETG
+42 FWPETG
-48 TKMQPLAAIFIKAI
+48 AKMQPLAEIFIKAI

-75 AGIASMGD
+75 TGIASMGD
-83 LKRVGRVGWKALVYF
+83 LRRVGRVGWKALVYF

-112 ANIAQPGAGMPLEA
+112 ANLAQPGVGMDLQA
-126 TAKET
+126 TAGET
-131 AKISEFADKAHD
+131 SKLDEYAARSHD
-143 TSTITFVMNI
+143 TSTKTFVMNI

-164 ESVLP
+164 DSVLP

-179 AMCQMQERGQI
+179 ALCQMGEKGRI

-196 AVGEVFF
+196 AVSDVMF
-203 KLVAMITKVAPIA
+203 KLVAIITRTAPFA
-216 AFGAMAYTV
+216 AFGAMAFTV

-230 GTLVKLAKVLGCVYV
+230 HTLVKLAKVLGCVYL
-245 TCGLFVFVVLGL
+245 TCGLFVFVVLGAV
-257 ICRFCG
+257 CRMNG
-263 FSLWKVLV
+263 FSIFKVIAH
-271 FIKDEIML
+271 IKQELLL

-292 LMKKLENA
+292 LMQKLEKS

-339 PLTLGQQLML
+339 HLSLWQQLGL
-349 LGVLLLTS
+349 LAVLLLTS

-369 TLVATLEH
+369 TLAATLSTVDTGIPVAGLAVLVGIDRFMSEIRALTNLVGNTVATLVVAKWEQEFD
-377 HRHRHPRRRTGDA
+377 PEKGA
-390 HRHRPIHVRSTRPDQ
+390 
-405 SRRQHRR
+405 
-412 HARRGEV
+412 EL
-419 GEGIRCGKRRDASAV
+419 
-434 THHPPSFH
+434 
-442 APRHPTRF
+442 
-450 RSLRHRRRSD
+450 LR
-460 HRPDWRGLAHSR
+460 
-472 GHRA
+472 

>member
-1 VVQESLLAFAAN
+1 
-13 LPASAPMK
+13 MK

-30 LIGIILGVLLGL
+30 LIGIVLGVLVGL

-48 TKMQPLAAIFIKAI
+48 TALKPLAEIFIKAI

-75 AGIASMGD
+75 SGIASMGD
-83 LKRVGRVGWKALVYF
+83 LKRVGRVGLKALIYF
-98 EVLTTLALIIGLLV
+98 EVLTTLALVIGLLV
-112 ANIAQPGAGMPLEA
+112 ANIAEPGAGMQSETSVKEA
-126 TAKET
+126 
-131 AKISEFADKAHD
+131 AKISEFTEKAHD
-143 TSTITFVMNI
+143 SSTVTFLMNI

-174 ILVAV
+174 VLVSI
-179 AMCQMQERGQI
+179 AMCQIQDRGQI

-196 AVGEVFF
+196 VVGEVFF

-216 AFGAMAYTV
+216 AFGAMAFTV

-230 GTLVKLAKVLGCVYV
+230 GTLLKLAKVLGCVYV

-263 FSLWKVLV
+263 FSLWKILV
-271 FIKDEIML
+271 FIKDELLL

-292 LMKKLENA
+292 LMQKLEKN

-339 PLTLGQQLML
+339 PLTLWQQLGL
-349 LGVLLLTS
+349 LAVLLLTS

-369 TLVATLEH
+369 TLVATLSTID
-377 HRHRHPRRRTGDA
+377 TGIPVA
-390 HRHRPIHVRSTRPDQ
+390 
-405 SRRQHRR
+405 
-412 HARRGEV
+412 
-419 GEGIRCGKRRDASAV
+419 
-434 THHPPSFH
+434 
-442 APRHPTRF
+442 
-450 RSLRHRRRSD
+450 
-460 HRPDWRGLAHSR
+460 GLAMLIGIDRFMSEA
-472 GHRA
+472 RALTNLVGNTVATLVVAKWENGFDEEKGRALLR

>member
-1 VVQESLLAFAAN
+1 
-13 LPASAPMK
+13 MK

-30 LIGIILGVLLGL
+30 LLGIVLGILLGL
-42 FYPETG
+42 LFPPDRPVMLFGHSYNATDL
-48 TKMQPLAAIFIKAI
+48 QPLAEIFIKAI

-75 AGIASMGD
+75 SGIASMGD
-83 LKRVGRVGWKALVYF
+83 LKRVGRVGWKALLYF
-98 EVLTTLALIIGLLV
+98 EVLTTVALVIGLVV
-112 ANIAQPGAGMPLEA
+112 ANVAQPGAGMDISA
-126 TAKET
+126 SAKET
-131 AKISEFADKAHD
+131 TKMADYASKAHD
-143 TSTITFVMNI
+143 TSTKAFVMNI

-179 AMCQMQERGQI
+179 ALCQMQERGQI

-203 KLVAMITKVAPIA
+203 KLVAMITKVAPLA

-230 GTLVKLAKVLGCVYV
+230 HTLVKLAKVLGCVYL
-245 TCGLFVFVVLGL
+245 TCGLFVFVVLGS
-257 ICRFCG
+257 ICWWHG

-271 FIKDEIML
+271 HIKDELLL

-292 LMKKLENA
+292 LMQKLERS

-339 PLTLGQQLML
+339 DLTLWQQLGL

-369 TLVATLEH
+369 TLVATLSTVN
-377 HRHRHPRRRTGDA
+377 TGIPVA
-390 HRHRPIHVRSTRPDQ
+390 
-405 SRRQHRR
+405 
-412 HARRGEV
+412 
-419 GEGIRCGKRRDASAV
+419 
-434 THHPPSFH
+434 
-442 APRHPTRF
+442 
-450 RSLRHRRRSD
+450 
-460 HRPDWRGLAHSR
+460 GLAVLVGIDRFMSEIRALTNLVGNTVATLVVAKWEKEFDPVKGAMLLR
-472 GHRA
+472 GSPV

>member
-1 VVQESLLAFAAN
+1 VQESLLAFAAN

-30 LIGIILGVLLGL
+30 LIGIVLGVLLGL

-48 TKMQPLAAIFIKAI
+48 TTLKPLAEIFIKAI

-75 AGIASMGD
+75 SGIASMGD
-83 LKRVGRVGWKALVYF
+83 LKRVGRVGLKALIYF
-98 EVLTTLALIIGLLV
+98 EVLTTLALVIGLLV
-112 ANIAQPGAGMPLEA
+112 ANIAEPGVGMHD
-126 TAKET
+126 ET
-131 AKISEFADKAHD
+131 SVQEKAKISTFTEKAHD
-143 TSTITFVMNI
+143 SSTVTFLMNI

-174 ILVAV
+174 VLVSI

-203 KLVAMITKVAPIA
+203 KLVAMITRVAPIA
-216 AFGAMAYTV
+216 AFGAMAFTV

-230 GTLVKLAKVLGCVYV
+230 GTLLKLAKVLGCVYV
-245 TCGLFVFVVLGL
+245 TCALFVFVVLGL
-257 ICRFCG
+257 ITRFYG
-263 FSLWKVLV
+263 FSLWKILV
-271 FIKDEIML
+271 FIKDELLL

-292 LMKKLENA
+292 LMQKLEKH

-339 PLTLGQQLML
+339 HLTLWQQLGL
-349 LGVLLLTS
+349 LAVLLLTS

-369 TLVATLEH
+369 TLVATLSTID
-377 HRHRHPRRRTGDA
+377 TGIPVA
-390 HRHRPIHVRSTRPDQ
+390 
-405 SRRQHRR
+405 
-412 HARRGEV
+412 
-419 GEGIRCGKRRDASAV
+419 
-434 THHPPSFH
+434 
-442 APRHPTRF
+442 
-450 RSLRHRRRSD
+450 
-460 HRPDWRGLAHSR
+460 GLAMLIGIDRFMSEA
-472 GHRA
+472 RALTNLVGNTVATLVVAKWENGFDAEKGRMLLRASQ